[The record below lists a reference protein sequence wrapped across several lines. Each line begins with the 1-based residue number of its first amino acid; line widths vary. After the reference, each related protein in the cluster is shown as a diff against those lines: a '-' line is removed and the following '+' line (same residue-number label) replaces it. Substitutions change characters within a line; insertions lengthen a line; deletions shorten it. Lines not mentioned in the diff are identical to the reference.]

1 MFYIEDIRI
10 SKTKLPD
17 KITRKINQ
25 ETIPAFCNILKNTSW
40 ANVLS
45 EKTPKLAFDTFFDIF
60 NSARDVA
67 FPEIKVKQKP
77 MKISHSP
84 WMTKGLRVSQKRK
97 EKLFAKKVKKTI

>member
-1 MFYIEDIRI
+1 M
-10 SKTKLPD
+10 
-17 KITRKINQ
+17 
-25 ETIPAFCNILKNTSW
+25 
-40 ANVLS
+40 
-45 EKTPKLAFDTFFDIF
+45 AFDTFFDIF

-97 EKLFAKKVKKTI
+97 EKLFAKKVKKPSDVNKLHFKNYNTIYNKLRRAAKQMYYILKFTRDCKKNLVSD